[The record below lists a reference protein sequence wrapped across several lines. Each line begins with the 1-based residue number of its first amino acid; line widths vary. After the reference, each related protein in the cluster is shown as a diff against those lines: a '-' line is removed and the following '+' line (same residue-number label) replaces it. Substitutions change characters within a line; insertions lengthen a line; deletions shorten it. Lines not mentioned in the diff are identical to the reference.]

1 MYIIS
6 PEAHAYNGYILNTKD
21 VNVKTLVIVESPAKA
36 KTISRYL
43 EDDYIVKA
51 SVGHIRDLPSSTIGV
66 DVKNDFAVRYI
77 TMPGKE
83 KVVKELKTAA
93 DKADNILLA
102 TDPDREG
109 EAIAWHLA
117 TILNLDPAADI
128 RIAFNEISSKAV
140 KEALSASRPLNMD
153 LIDSQQSRRIL
164 DRLVGYELSPLLW
177 NKVRKGLSAGR
188 VQSVATRLIV
198 MREREISA
206 FIPEEYWLLAA
217 FLKTGAEDDAFR
229 TLYHGEKTG
238 GRVRRVKLTN
248 KEQVDQLL
256 AELKSSTFV
265 VDEVK
270 RGTKKRRPYAPFT
283 TSSLQQEA
291 SRYLGMSSARTM
303 RVAQQLYEGVELPGA
318 GATALVSYIRT
329 DSVRVA
335 PSAIAEIRD
344 VIAKEFGDDYLP
356 AKPNYYSKGK
366 KAQDA
371 HEAIRPIHFDLDPES
386 VKDKLT
392 HDQYRLY
399 KMIWERFVSSQM
411 KEAVLDTIRA
421 DVLAGTHLFRATGEQ
436 IKFPGWLKVYSYASG
451 VSKTKK
457 EDDDSVNFLPALN
470 EGDNLELDRLEPEQ
484 KFTQPPARYTEA
496 SLIKEMEELG
506 IGRPSTYAP
515 TISTIQNRGY
525 VEKEKSSL
533 HPTDLGILVTEM
545 LEENFDEIVD
555 TDFTADLEEQLD
567 SVESGEKEGLE
578 ILNEFYPP
586 FHEKVKAAEKN
597 IEKVKIVD
605 EPTGRTCPECEKGEL
620 VIKEGRY
627 GKFIAC
633 NRYPDCEYKE
643 NIDIVAPGECPV
655 CGSGLLEKKTRKG
668 RRRKFYVCDKKGKD
682 PECPFIS
689 WDLPIEG
696 KSCPTCGGYMV
707 QKRFRGRTYE
717 QCGDSECPSNVK
729 KTKTEKKSEA
739 SAKKPTEKKSETSA
753 KKSTEEKP
761 EVPAEVMSKETSK
774 EKPEEK
780 TKAALKEST
789 AKKAKASAKKPTE
802 KKSETSA
809 KKSAEEKSE
818 VPAKDTSKDISK
830 EEE

>member
-1 MYIIS
+1 MLYIIS
-6 PEAHAYNGYILNTKD
+6 PEAHAYEDTKD
-21 VNVKTLVIVESPAKA
+21 VNVKTLVIVESPAKG

-43 EDDYIVKA
+43 NDDYIVKA
-51 SVGHIRDLPSSTIGV
+51 SVGHIRDLPSSTMGV
-66 DVKNDFAVRYI
+66 DVNNDFAVRYI

-93 DKADNILLA
+93 EKADNILLA

-109 EAIAWHLA
+109 EAIAWHLS
-117 TILNLDPAADI
+117 TVLDLDPEDDI

-140 KEALSASRPLNMD
+140 KEALGASRPLDMD
-153 LIDSQQSRRIL
+153 LVDSQQSRRIL

-177 NKVRKGLSAGR
+177 NKIRKGLSAGR

-206 FIPEEYWLLAA
+206 FVPEEYWLLAA
-217 FLKTGAEDDAFR
+217 FLKVEAGDDAFR
-229 TLYHGEKTG
+229 TFYHGEKSG
-238 GRVRRVKLTN
+238 SRVRRVKLTN
-248 KEQVDQLL
+248 KEEVDKLL
-256 AELKSSTFV
+256 AELKGLTFV

-291 SRYLGMSSARTM
+291 SRYLGMSSTRTM
-303 RVAQQLYEGVELPGA
+303 RVAQQLYEGVDLPGA

-335 PSAIAEIRD
+335 ASAVNEIRD
-344 VIAKEFGDDYLP
+344 VIAKKFGRDYLP

-371 HEAIRPIHFDLDPES
+371 HEAIRPIHFDIDPES

-451 VSKTKK
+451 AAKTKG
-457 EDDDSVNFLPALN
+457 EDDDSANFLPELN
-470 EGDNLELDRLEPEQ
+470 EGDNLIPDRLEPEQ

-525 VEKEKSSL
+525 VEKEKASL
-533 HPTDLGILVTEM
+533 LPTDLGTLVTEM
-545 LEENFDEIVD
+545 LEENFEKIVD
-555 TDFTADLEEQLD
+555 TEFTADLEKQLD
-567 SVESGEKEGLE
+567 MVEAGEKKGLE
-578 ILNEFYPP
+578 ILNQFYPA
-586 FHEKVKAAEKN
+586 FHDKVKAAEKN

-605 EPTGRTCPECEKGEL
+605 EPTGRTCPQCEKGEL

-643 NIDIVAPGECPV
+643 NIDIVAPGKCPV

-668 RRRKFYVCDKKGKD
+668 RKRKFYVCDKKGAD
-682 PECPFIS
+682 PECSFIS
-689 WDLPIEG
+689 WNLPIEG

-707 QKRFRGRTYE
+707 QKQFRGRKFE
-717 QCGDSECPSNVK
+717 RCGDPECPSNVK
-729 KTKTEKKSEA
+729 KTKAEKQSKDSDKEEPEKQPQAAPKKTTAKKPKDSAKKAAEKKSEN
-739 SAKKPTEKKSETSA
+739 SVK
-753 KKSTEEKP
+753 
-761 EVPAEVMSKETSK
+761 
-774 EKPEEK
+774 
-780 TKAALKEST
+780 KAANTEP
-789 AKKAKASAKKPTE
+789 KKG
-802 KKSETSA
+802 
-809 KKSAEEKSE
+809 
-818 VPAKDTSKDISK
+818 D
-830 EEE
+830 